1 MYASISYSYFLQKFY
16 LSTFWNS
23 FFTFHFSSTF
33 NSKKYSI
40 HYNSFQRILLFGL
53 NSKLGFSLLSFSSF
67 PASEERETKGFLFL
81 PLLLEVPILES
92 PAPYI
97 SRVCTGMLLF
107 DKQQSDVLCSALCFA
122 FQNLKWWPH
131 LKLLWLHTCMTHSQN
146 DETV

>member
-33 NSKKYSI
+33 NSKNYSI

-81 PLLLEVPILES
+81 PLLLEVPIPEN

-107 DKQQSDVLCSALCFA
+107 DKQQSDFLCSALCFA

-131 LKLLWLHTCMTHSQN
+131 LKLLCLHTCMTRSQN